1 MYWLYLKNYF
11 SYCFSRKKYECPH
24 CNESFTHKAHMK
36 EHIKNSHGDKVIQ
49 KCDLCEKTFS
59 TSTILQSHIRTIH
72 EGIYDYKC
80 KYCEKGFGM
89 IGSLNWHIKTVH
101 DNDKEDTNLKCNSC
115 GEQFASRFVVIFT
128 RYLDDMQKMDLLMAS
143 YSALT
148 WLHIRSNF
156 NSPSLTNRRVK

>member
-1 MYWLYLKNYF
+1 
-11 SYCFSRKKYECPH
+11 
-24 CNESFTHKAHMK
+24 MK
-36 EHIKNSHGDKVIQ
+36 EHIKNSHGDKVVQ

-101 DNDKEDTNLKCNSC
+101 DKDKEDTNLTCNSC
-115 GEQFASRFVVIFT
+115 GEQFASRCVFT
-128 RYLDDMQKMDLLMAS
+128 LMQACEEAGYLTKK
-143 YSALT
+143 
-148 WLHIRSNF
+148 
-156 NSPSLTNRRVK
+156 V